1 MQSHDD
7 SSTRAGTVRSKAITR
22 NDDHHQVVTLPVY
35 SQSAPAETPE
45 SRFSSA
51 GMLLL
56 AVGFVVGLG
65 GLAAYAMGCSPPGK
79 KAAKTRRAVSSLDLG
94 LEEFQ
99 PETHE

>member
-45 SRFSSA
+45 SRFSSSCVSCSSSPKSSELTA
-51 GMLLL
+51 RL
-56 AVGFVVGLG
+56 FF
-65 GLAAYAMGCSPPGK
+65 AAF
-79 KAAKTRRAVSSLDLG
+79 L
-94 LEEFQ
+94 
-99 PETHE
+99 PEDR